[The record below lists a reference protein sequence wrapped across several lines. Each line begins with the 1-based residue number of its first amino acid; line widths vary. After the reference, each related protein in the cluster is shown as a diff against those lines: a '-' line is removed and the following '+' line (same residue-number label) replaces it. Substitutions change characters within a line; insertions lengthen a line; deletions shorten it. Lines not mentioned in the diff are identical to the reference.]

1 MILHNCIV
9 LVTAVVVV
17 TISWVNPSSQLLKP
31 CFHLTF
37 GFK

>member
-1 MILHNCIV
+1 V

-17 TISWVNPSSQLLKP
+17 TISWVNPLSQQLKP
-31 CFHLTF
+31 CFYRMF